1 MDIALATSRDSR
13 HMRSISLVTMVFLP
27 GTFFAVCK
35 PRGQDPLPEMLAQ
48 TLTQVQSFFSM
59 TFFNWTGDDN
69 NGQSGTSKPT
79 VSGYL
84 WIYVVVSAVF
94 TLLTVGSWWC
104 FSICRRKQKQR
115 GFDDEEKVLSS
126 K

>member
-1 MDIALATSRDSR
+1 
-13 HMRSISLVTMVFLP
+13 MRSISLVTMVFLP

-35 PRGQDPLPEMLAQ
+35 PHGQDPLPEMFAQ

-59 TFFNWTGDDN
+59 TFFNWNGDDN
-69 NGQSGTSKPT
+69 DVQPGTSKPT

-104 FSICRRKQKQR
+104 FSICRRKPKQSD
-115 GFDDEEKVLSS
+115 FDDEEKVLSS